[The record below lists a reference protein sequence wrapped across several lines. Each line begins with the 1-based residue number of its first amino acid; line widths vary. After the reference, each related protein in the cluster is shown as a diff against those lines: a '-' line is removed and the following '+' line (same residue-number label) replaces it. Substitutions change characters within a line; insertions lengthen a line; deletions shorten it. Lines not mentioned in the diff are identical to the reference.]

1 VCATPRSVFLCSAAA
16 TSQFVDSKVS
26 GCSTHVYVAIF
37 KPDRVPRFFLD
48 GSTPR
53 SSL

>member
-1 VCATPRSVFLCSAAA
+1 VFLCPAAA
-16 TSQFVDSKVS
+16 AAQFVDSKVS